1 MTRLARMLLLAW
13 FGAGLLLATSGAQ
26 SPPAEASAVPP
37 DALLQARKNVADFFE
52 QSSNVVCAENITQ
65 IVIGKNGKP
74 AYREESA
81 YEYQL
86 QASTRTGT
94 LKLSETREV
103 HKKAFRDPRRSL
115 LITNGFASMLLIAHP
130 SYESSY
136 QFEAGGEESAD
147 GISFAKVNFK
157 PVPGASS
164 PAALQLR
171 GKHYPLPL
179 SGTLW
184 IDKKS
189 GAITKL
195 RAAVDSSLQ
204 DLGLQGLR
212 SEIHY
217 AVVQF
222 HEPEEQYWMPVSA
235 TIDVETP
242 RQHWRNV
249 HRFTNYRR
257 FRGTLEVEFGSK
269 P

>member
-1 MTRLARMLLLAW
+1 MTRLASMLLLAW
-13 FGAGLLLATSGAQ
+13 YCAGLLLATTIAQ
-26 SPPAEASAVPP
+26 SPPAEASATPI
-37 DALLQARKNVADFFE
+37 DALLEARKNVENFFD

-86 QASTRTGT
+86 QASARTGT
-94 LKLSETREV
+94 LKLSETRETR
-103 HKKAFRDPRRSL
+103 KKAFRDPRRSL

-147 GISFAKVNFK
+147 GITFAKINFK
-157 PVPGASS
+157 SVPGASS

-171 GKHYPLPL
+171 GKNYPMPL

-184 IDKKS
+184 IDKRS

-195 RAAVDSSLQ
+195 RAAVDSTME
-204 DLGLQGLR
+204 DMGLQGMR

-222 HEPEEQYWMPVSA
+222 HDPEEKYWMPVSA